1 MDQSDRGE
9 IIRLLLKN
17 NVIKEGMDMVKK
29 KNKKK
34 KKALKIF
41 LGILIAVLVLLVGT
55 FVGAC
60 VYLFGGLDSTALTED
75 EQALTVNGE
84 LADSGVTNIAL
95 FGVDTG
101 AAGQDYGT
109 RSDSIIILSL
119 DENDGSIQMTSILRD
134 SKVPIEGVG
143 EKNLNQAYNLG
154 GPTLAIKTL
163 NQNFNL
169 DIRDYITVDFS
180 HLAQLV
186 NAVGGVTLELTPEE
200 VREVNL
206 NYEDYF
212 ESDAARLSGSGE
224 MLLDGAQ
231 ALAFARIRS
240 VDSDS
245 ERAGRQQMVLDGI
258 LDQIRAMPKSQYPSF
273 IRNFLGMVETSLS
286 YDDIFGFTSFALGDL
301 SIEHNTI
308 PEKEYETELWGGYDA
323 DGAWVWIYNLPHAA
337 ERFHHIVYGTPYE
350 VIPNAPVMAPEGGIQ
365 TAFLDG
371 APVNTENATP
381 AALEALGME

>member
-1 MDQSDRGE
+1 MA
-9 IIRLLLKN
+9 
-17 NVIKEGMDMVKK
+17 KK

-34 KKALKIF
+34 KKGLKIF
-41 LGILIAVLVLLVGT
+41 LGILIAVFVLFIGT

-60 VYLFGGLDSTALTED
+60 VYLFGGLDSQELSED
-75 EQALTVNGE
+75 EKALSVNGE

-101 AAGQDYGT
+101 ANNQVYGT
-109 RSDSIIILSL
+109 RSDAIIVLSL

-143 EKNLNQAYNLG
+143 EKNLNQAYNIG
-154 GPTLAIKTL
+154 GPALAIKTL
-163 NQNFNL
+163 NQNYNL
-169 DIRDYITVDFS
+169 DIQDYVTVDFS
-180 HLAQLV
+180 HLADLV
-186 NAVGGVTLELTPEE
+186 NAVGGVTLDLDPQE
-200 VREVNL
+200 VREINST
-206 NYEDYF
+206 YEDFF

-231 ALAFARIRS
+231 ALAYARIRS

-245 ERAGRQQMVLDGI
+245 ERAGRQQEVLDAI
-258 LDQIRAMPKSQYPSF
+258 LDQIRTMPKSQYPSF

-323 DGAWVWIYNLPHAA
+323 DGAWVWIYDLPHAA
-337 ERFHHIVYGTPYE
+337 ERLHHIIYGTPYQ